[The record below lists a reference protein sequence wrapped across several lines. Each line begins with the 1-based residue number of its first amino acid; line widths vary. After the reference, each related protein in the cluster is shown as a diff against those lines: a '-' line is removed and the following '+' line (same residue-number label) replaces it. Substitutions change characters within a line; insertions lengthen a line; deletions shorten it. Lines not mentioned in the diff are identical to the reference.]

1 MRNIEKF
8 KELSKGYR
16 ELADLIDEMIAFE
29 ESGEDDQIKEEYLLG
44 RFILKS
50 MSLQKLAD

>member
-1 MRNIEKF
+1 MRNIENF

-29 ESGEDDQIKEEYLLG
+29 ESGEDDQIKEESLLG

>member
-29 ESGEDDQIKEEYLLG
+29 ESGEDDKIKEESLLG